1 MEECREEFDMWAFC
15 TVDEIRCDECVN
27 DENGYGIAQNESWKG
42 TRVDVFGRDD

>member
-27 DENGYGIAQNESWKG
+27 DENGYENGYGIA
-42 TRVDVFGRDD
+42 